1 MIVQI
6 PFQGFYGSEL
16 EGRLDQEVEFIL
28 EDNPEF
34 DEVEEIN
41 WPVVFENTAKTYTEI
56 WLAEMELEGAFHEMT
71 SPRFYNFE
79 TDKVFVDFPPHS
91 LEKIKAKAV
100 ESPEFEKF
108 VEETCSSRDGFHSFL
123 PSNLEDWD
131 EEWESRY
138 YYVALLFIEQQEEV
152 EERVIEYM
160 TCNGGFDVWL

>member
-34 DEVEEIN
+34 DAVEEIN
-41 WPVVFENTAKTYTEI
+41 WPVVFENTAKTYTSL
-56 WLAEMELEGAFHEMT
+56 WLSEMELEGVFHEMT
-71 SPRFYNFE
+71 SPMFYNFE
-79 TDKVFVDFPPHS
+79 TDKVFVDFPTHS

-123 PSNLEDWD
+123 PANLEDWD
-131 EEWESRY
+131 EEWEERY
-138 YYVALLFIEQQEEV
+138 YYVALLFLDEV
-152 EERVIEYM
+152 EERVIENM